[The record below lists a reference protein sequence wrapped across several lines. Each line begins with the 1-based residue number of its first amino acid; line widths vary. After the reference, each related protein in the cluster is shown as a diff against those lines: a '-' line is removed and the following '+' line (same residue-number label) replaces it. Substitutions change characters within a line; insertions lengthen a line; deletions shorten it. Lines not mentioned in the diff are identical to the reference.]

1 MFRELSRRCFAAA
14 YDTINGPAE
23 RAGLRERRRTLLA
36 RAAGATIEIGAGTG
50 LNLPHYPAAV
60 GRLVLVEPDPHMRRR
75 LRAHARGPGRVTEI
89 LDASAEQLP
98 FPDSS
103 FDTAVVTFALCSV
116 PEEQRALAEIARV
129 LRPGG
134 RLLFLEHVRS
144 ADPKVAARQDKRPF
158 PYPLIGCHPNRAT
171 LEAIEASPLTV
182 ESVLRGEVPKVPRVE
197 SPMIVGSARRPAPG
211 V

>member
-1 MFRELSRRCFAAA
+1 MFQELARHCFAAA

-36 RAAGATIEIGAGTG
+36 RADGATVEIGAGTG

-60 GRLVLVEPDPHMRRR
+60 TRLVLVEPDPHMRRR
-75 LRAHARGPGRVTEI
+75 LRARAGGLDRAVEI

-98 FPDSS
+98 LPDSS

-116 PEEQRALAEIARV
+116 AEEQSVLAEIARV

-144 ADPKVAARQDKRPF
+144 ADPEVAAKQDRRPF
-158 PYPLIGCHPNRAT
+158 PYPLIGCYPNRAT

-182 ESVLRGEVPKVPRVE
+182 ESVFRGEVPKVPRVE
-197 SPMIVGSARRPAPG
+197 SPMIVGTARRPAAA
-211 V
+211 